1 MSTVKVQYER
11 EQAESEGKAKVVM
24 IKETTDAERQK
35 QLAEIEAQKKV
46 EVAKLEAKQAEID
59 ANRQKEVAIIEATKL
74 KETAKLNKE
83 AAELDAQRVITLAQA
98 KQKELELAKGLSE
111 YDKFALNIQK
121 EIEIQKAEKVA
132 NAIRGLQLPQTMI
145 IGGSNSTSNSNNPV
159 MDLINV
165 LMVKEA
171 KNLNK

>member
-1 MSTVKVQYER
+1 M
-11 EQAESEGKAKVVM
+11 
-24 IKETTDAERQK
+24 
-35 QLAEIEAQKKV
+35 
-46 EVAKLEAKQAEID
+46 
-59 ANRQKEVAIIEATKL
+59 
-74 KETAKLNKE
+74 NKE

-111 YDKFALNIQK
+111 YDKFTLNIQK

-132 NAIRGLQLPQTMI
+132 NAIRGLRLPQTMI
-145 IGGSNSTSNSNNPV
+145 ISGSGSNSTSNSNNPV